1 MEFYVYRISELAS
14 LVDLSR
20 TALLYY
26 EKINLINGKRL
37 ENGYRV
43 YSDRD
48 VQQIRLIK
56 QLQSGGLTLAECK
69 SCIESK
75 LDKSVLRLRYDELE
89 NEIKQK
95 EKSLALLSSILGN
108 RSSKPWHETLSE
120 IAPDAHIDWLKIQGF
135 DEKQALR
142 LKWLSK
148 DMNEHDNYMQDFMKV
163 FETLES
169 WGPNS
174 EYDTTKA
181 FKLLNLNPRR
191 ILEVGCGKGNS
202 TIVIAKLSN
211 AEIVATDNEELALDK
226 LEGKLKLHN
235 LNNRVKTKCVSM
247 TELNFGTDKFD
258 VIWAEASA
266 YIMGIENALSK
277 WKPLLKNSG
286 VFVFSD
292 LVWLTNKPSKESINH
307 WKSDY
312 PDIQN
317 VETRK
322 SQIAKAGYELEHTFT
337 VSEQAWK
344 DYYEPLQERLNEVT
358 PMMGNSQAVSDIQ
371 QEVNLYKSHLGE
383 FGYQFFIAKK
393 L

>member
-1 MEFYVYRISELAS
+1 MYRISELAS
-14 LVDLSR
+14 LVGLSR

-26 EKINLINGKRL
+26 EKLNLINGKRL

-48 VQQIRLIK
+48 VQQIRLIQ

-69 SCIESK
+69 SCLERK
-75 LDKSVLRLRYDELE
+75 LDQSVLRLRYEELE
-89 NEIKQK
+89 NEVKQK
-95 EKSLALLSSILGN
+95 EKSLALLSSLLGHKT
-108 RSSKPWHETLSE
+108 SKPWHESLSE
-120 IAPDAHIDWLKIQGF
+120 VAPDAHIDWLKVQGF

-142 LKWLSK
+142 VKWLSK
-148 DMNEHDNYMQDFMKV
+148 DMNEHDKYMQDFMEV

-174 EYDTTKA
+174 SEDTTRA
-181 FKLLNLNPRR
+181 FKLLNRSPKR

-211 AEIVATDNEELALDK
+211 AEIVATDNETIALDK
-226 LEGKLKLHN
+226 LEEKLKLHS
-235 LNNRVKTKCVSM
+235 LDNRVTTKCISM
-247 TELNFGTDKFD
+247 TELNVDTEKFD

-277 WKPLLKNSG
+277 WKPLLKEDG
-286 VFVFSD
+286 VLIFSD
-292 LVWLTNKPSKESINH
+292 LVWLTDKPSKESINH

-312 PDIQN
+312 PDIQT

-322 SQIAKAGYELEHTFT
+322 SQISKAGYELEHTFT
-337 VSEQAWK
+337 VSEKAWK
-344 DYYEPLQERLNEVT
+344 DYYEPLQERLHEVA
-358 PMMGNSQAVSDIQ
+358 PIMKNSQAVSDIQ
-371 QEVNLYKSHLGE
+371 NEVNLYKSHLGE

-393 L
+393 R